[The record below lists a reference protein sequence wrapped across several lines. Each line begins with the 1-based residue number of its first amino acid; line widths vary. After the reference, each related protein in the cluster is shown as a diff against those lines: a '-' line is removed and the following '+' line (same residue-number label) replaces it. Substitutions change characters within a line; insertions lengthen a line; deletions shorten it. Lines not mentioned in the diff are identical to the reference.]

1 MSMTIGG
8 TGAHCGHFIASTTA
22 PVVERRRQHHAGL
35 QLHTGRG
42 VLCLLQPAGPLI
54 HDMGRGGKAHAT
66 RATIDDKAELPGF
79 AAALERMGWLKFN
92 EPLGTPM
99 RWTSR
104 LRKGYVTK
112 KLAAQ
117 LVVERKARGDK

>member
-1 MSMTIGG
+1 MSLTIGG

-22 PVVERRRQHHAGL
+22 PWSNAVGSIMLACNCTRAEAFFAYFN
-35 QLHTGRG
+35 
-42 VLCLLQPAGPLI
+42 LLAFI

-79 AAALERMGWLKFN
+79 AAALERIGWLKFD

-99 RWTSR
+99 RWTWK

-112 KLAAQ
+112 KTVAQ
-117 LVVERKARGDK
+117 MVDERKARGDK